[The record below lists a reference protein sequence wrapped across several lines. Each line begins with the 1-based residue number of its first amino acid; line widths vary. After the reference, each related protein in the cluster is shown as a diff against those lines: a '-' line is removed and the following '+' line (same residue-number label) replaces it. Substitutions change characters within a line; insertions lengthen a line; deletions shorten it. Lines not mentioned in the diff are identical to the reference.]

1 MSVSKL
7 FDLSGRK
14 AIVTGGSR
22 GLGLG
27 IAEALGEM
35 GAAVLIAA
43 RKQAELDQAVAH
55 LTGMGITACAV
66 ACDMTRIESVRE
78 LAARAIERLG
88 HCDILVNNAGTAWVA
103 PAEDHPIEAWQKL
116 VNLNLTGVF
125 VLTQEIGR
133 RSMIPRRYGRILN
146 IASTAGLRGNP
157 PNSNKSIAYN
167 TTKGGLVNFTRAL
180 AGEWGEFGI
189 SVNALAPGFFPSRL
203 TEVALEQF
211 GQSIIDATP
220 LHRLGSAEDMK
231 GAAVLLCSEAGRH
244 ISGQILAIDG
254 GLTAV

>member
-1 MSVSKL
+1 MSVRKL
-7 FDLSGRK
+7 FDLNGRK
-14 AIVTGGSR
+14 AIITGGSR
-22 GLGLG
+22 GLGLQ

-35 GAAVLIAA
+35 GAEVLVAA
-43 RKQAELDQAVAH
+43 RKQAELDQAVSH
-55 LTGMGITACAV
+55 LRSLGISASSI
-66 ACDMTRIESVRE
+66 ACDMTQTDSVRE
-78 LAARAIERLG
+78 FAADALARLD

-157 PNSNKSIAYN
+157 PNSNEGIAYN

-189 SVNALAPGFFPSRL
+189 TVNALAPGFFPSRL
-203 TEVALEQF
+203 TQVALEQF
-211 GQSIIDATP
+211 GQAIVAATP
-220 LHRLGSAEDMK
+220 LHRLGDAEDMK
-231 GAAVLLCSEAGRH
+231 GAAVLFCSEAGRH

>member
-1 MSVSKL
+1 MSVKNL
-7 FDLSGRK
+7 FDLAGRK
-14 AIVTGGSR
+14 AIITGGSR
-22 GLGLG
+22 GLGLQ

-35 GAAVLIAA
+35 GAEVLIAA

-55 LTGMGITACAV
+55 LQSLGIRACAM
-66 ACDMTRIESVRE
+66 ACDMTQVDSVRQFAE
-78 LAARAIERLG
+78 QAVEQLG

-157 PNSNKSIAYN
+157 PNSNEGIAYN

-189 SVNALAPGFFPSRL
+189 TVNALAPGFFPSRL
-203 TEVALEQF
+203 TQVALAQF

-220 LHRLGSAEDMK
+220 LHRLGDAEDMK
-231 GAAVLLCSEAGRH
+231 GAAVLFCSEAGRH